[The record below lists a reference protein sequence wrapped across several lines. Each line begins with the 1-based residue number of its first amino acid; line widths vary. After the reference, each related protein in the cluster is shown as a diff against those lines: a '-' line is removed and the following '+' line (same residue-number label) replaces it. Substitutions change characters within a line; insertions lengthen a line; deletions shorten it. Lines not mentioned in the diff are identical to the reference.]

1 MNIRSKLLLSYSI
14 MLATVFVVAGV
25 SIWSIKRW
33 RSAASELTVTREQS
47 FLAERLRTAMT
58 RKVNLGID
66 YLDGEDISPSDFE
79 KVENQIHSFI
89 SPLKEQAESTAE
101 RDHIIGLEQ
110 THEELSW
117 VINSFR
123 SLSGSPAVPFD
134 PVSERRRL
142 REIADEV
149 SDDVAALNQYYR
161 GKVDKSVLAASEA
174 GQSATWAIFGSVL
187 VAFLQLVAMAA
198 QMQRW
203 LVKPFADVKTATSA
217 ISKGKLETRISN
229 VSDDEWGELAQS
241 INEMARSLKTLQQQL
256 ATQERF
262 AALGE
267 LGAYTAHNIRNPLAG
282 IRAAIQVM
290 IPDIP
295 DTHAD
300 VRETMSEVINTIDR
314 LDAWVKGF
322 LEFARPLELKCSPT
336 DINSLVGNVLEVVH
350 GKFSQDGVLV
360 ESELDEHLPLLEID
374 PILVEQAIAAL
385 VTNACES
392 GANHVAVATSSSVS
406 DDERQSLRVTIADNG
421 RGISEAMQSKLFRVF
436 STDKRGGT
444 GLGLAQAKKII
455 ELHSGSLTL
464 EHSSNK
470 GTSFAINLP
479 LTESSA
485 GVEPQG
491 NI

>member
-14 MLATVFVVAGV
+14 MLVTVIVVAAV

-33 RSAASELTVTREQS
+33 RTAAAELTVTREQS

-66 YLDGEDISPSDFE
+66 YLDGEDITSSDFE

-89 SPLKEQAESTAE
+89 APLKEQAESMAE
-101 RDHIIGLEQ
+101 HDHITGLEQ

-123 SLSGSPAVPFD
+123 SQPGSAMVTFD
-134 PVSERRRL
+134 PVGERRRL

-174 GQSATWAIFGSVL
+174 GQSATWAILASVL
-187 VAFLQLVAMAA
+187 VALLQLIAMAA

-217 ISKGKLETRISN
+217 ISKGKLETRIATN
-229 VSDDEWGELAQS
+229 TADEWGELAQS

-295 DTHAD
+295 ETHAD

-336 DINSLVGNVLEVVH
+336 DINLLIGNVLEVVH
-350 GKFSQDGVLV
+350 GKFSQDSVHVGSTLG
-360 ESELDEHLPLLEID
+360 EHLPLLEID
-374 PILVEQAIAAL
+374 SILVEQAIAAL
-385 VTNACES
+385 ITNACES
-392 GANHVAVATSSSVS
+392 GANQVAVATSNSAS
-406 DDERQSLRVTIADNG
+406 DDERHFVRVTITDNG
-421 RGISEAMQSKLFRVF
+421 RGISEAMQNKLFRVF

-455 ELHSGSLTL
+455 ELHSGSLLL
-464 EHSSNK
+464 EHSSEK
-470 GTSFAINLP
+470 GTRFAINLP
-479 LTESSA
+479 LTKTSA
-485 GVEPQG
+485 NVT
-491 NI
+491 